1 MKKFYLL
8 SIILLITS
16 LVLVGCYSEPTEP
29 TDPQQTPPEQQAE
42 SNGDDMP
49 KYPMTYN
56 EGPRLSE
63 PYVAPTLSPEL
74 MEPGI
79 HKNDPRLDEFYD
91 NIPQNRTSVFDNEFL
106 NSLSPLVE
114 PSIVIKGETYYL
126 VAQFEDNETAYQNI
140 TELYPDVV
148 DEFMEGKELNMLFS
162 DELSEF
168 PHPENISV
176 ITNYNDILAYH
187 STSVN
192 GTIMDISSP
201 ELVDFLQFMDVYIND
216 RRNKILASEVE
227 KADPNNLEGEE
238 FAAFI
243 EGFKSKLPRDGMS
256 TEQYFDSIE

>member
-16 LVLVGCYSEPTEP
+16 LFLVGCFTEP
-29 TDPQQTPPEQQAE
+29 VDTQTTPEQQTE
-42 SNGDDMP
+42 STVGDVSTP

-63 PYVAPTLSPEL
+63 PYVEPTLPPEL

-79 HKNDPRLDEFYD
+79 HKDDPRLDEFYN
-91 NIPQNRTSVFDNEFL
+91 NIPQDRTSVFDNEFL

-126 VAQFEDNETAYQNI
+126 VAQFEDSEAAYQNM
-140 TELYPDVV
+140 TELYPGVV

-168 PHPENISV
+168 PRPENISV
-176 ITNYNDILAYH
+176 ITNYNDIKAYEV
-187 STSVN
+187 TSVN
-192 GTIMDISSP
+192 GTIMDSSSP
-201 ELVDFLQFMDVYIND
+201 ALFDFSQFMNLYIND
-216 RRNKILASEVE
+216 QKNKILASEVE
-227 KADPNNLEGEE
+227 KADPDNLEGEE

-243 EGFKSKLPRDGMS
+243 ESFKSKLPRDGMS
-256 TEQYFDSIE
+256 TEQYFDSLE

>member
-1 MKKFYLL
+1 MKKFYLFF
-8 SIILLITS
+8 IILLATS
-16 LVLVGCYSEPTEP
+16 LFLVGCYSEPVDT
-29 TDPQQTPPEQQAE
+29 QTTPEQQTE
-42 SNGDDMP
+42 STVSGVSSP

-56 EGPRLSE
+56 EGPRVSKPDIE
-63 PYVAPTLSPEL
+63 PTLTPEL

-126 VAQFEDNETAYQNI
+126 VAQFEDSEAAYQNI
-140 TELYPDVV
+140 TELYPGVV
-148 DEFMEGKELNMLFS
+148 DEFMEGKQLSTLFS

-168 PHPENISV
+168 PHPENLSV
-176 ITNYNDILAYH
+176 ITNYNDIKAYEA
-187 STSVN
+187 TSVN

-216 RRNKILASEVE
+216 QKNKILVAEVE
-227 KADPNNLEGEE
+227 KADPDNLEGED